1 MDKMIGVRIWNTGGI
16 REARH
21 QVMDYY
27 EMVVHFMK
35 ETRADFMRVSFML
48 EEEILEEA
56 QRLHILV

>member
-1 MDKMIGVRIWNTGGI
+1 MTGVRIWNTGGM

-27 EMVVHFMK
+27 EMTVHFMK
-35 ETRADFMRVSFML
+35 ETRAYFMRVSFVL
-48 EEEILEEA
+48 GEEILEEA